1 MIFGFYN
8 SLNIKTHLNIKD
20 ISIGNTYHHPI
31 FITYCILNEI
41 KKMKNNCKIISLLPV
56 AMLTLKCIAYSDTPM
71 LFDSN
76 SPCYNLKEME
86 RDYVIKDTDFIVT
99 YYTGY
104 SYNNVISPINYL
116 LLFKNPLGDDSTLSG
131 STSVQFKWTDF
142 REYPIPLYSST
153 KRLEPVYDSSE
164 SIAITAYSSNNSR
177 INNSSSI
184 YLTNSFL
191 ALNNSDT
198 TINTGGGAIYNT
210 GRIHSEVGPI
220 EKIKPIYFIG
230 NNTSGNH
237 SEDLFY
243 CAIFPALQ

>member
-1 MIFGFYN
+1 MQIKFSPFYKTDIIMIFGFYN

-99 YYTGY
+99 Y
-104 SYNNVISPINYL
+104 
-116 LLFKNPLGDDSTLSG
+116 
-131 STSVQFKWTDF
+131 
-142 REYPIPLYSST
+142 
-153 KRLEPVYDSSE
+153 
-164 SIAITAYSSNNSR
+164 
-177 INNSSSI
+177 
-184 YLTNSFL
+184 
-191 ALNNSDT
+191 
-198 TINTGGGAIYNT
+198 
-210 GRIHSEVGPI
+210 
-220 EKIKPIYFIG
+220 
-230 NNTSGNH
+230 
-237 SEDLFY
+237 
-243 CAIFPALQ
+243 

>member
-1 MIFGFYN
+1 
-8 SLNIKTHLNIKD
+8 
-20 ISIGNTYHHPI
+20 
-31 FITYCILNEI
+31 
-41 KKMKNNCKIISLLPV
+41 MKNNYKIISLLPV

-76 SPCYNLKEME
+76 SPCYNLKEVE

-142 REYPIPLYSST
+142 REYPIPSYSST